1 MKQYIVTMM
10 IVVEAMN
17 EGSARE
23 IGERAAERTLIDG
36 VLQITSMSTS

>member
-10 IVVEAMN
+10 IVVN